1 MIIWTLIWTF
11 FVAVQGTIVVVRHTM
26 YTPLAIG
33 MTFGKTI
40 VLSSQ
45 YLMLTAIFGGESVV
59 VDDDGAK
66 SDNEAFTV
74 FCSFMFLILAIDVA
88 ITFLLKN
95 HLVKDEAAS
104 RANDITSATATARV
118 VRQEPT
124 VRV

>member
-1 MIIWTLIWTF
+1 
-11 FVAVQGTIVVVRHTM
+11 M

-33 MTFGKTI
+33 MTFGKLI

-59 VDDDGAK
+59 VDDEGAK

-74 FCSFMFLILAIDVA
+74 FCSFMFFILAIDVT
-88 ITFLLKN
+88 ITFCLKD
-95 HLVKDEAAS
+95 HLVKDEAS
-104 RANDITSATATARV
+104 DHANDINTTTSSARV
-118 VRQEPT
+118 VRQDPS